1 MSDVDATQ
9 EAWGELAEI
18 ASEAVAVLSQAAV
31 SPDGYDNPGSPI
43 DPDDVDFSDAG
54 SWITSLLKI
63 QDWLKLDDQI
73 DASSP
78 ESAVASLAA
87 ILIASPPQDDLEK
100 LPPTEALLTVLHERL
115 SQAIRLQEAFI
126 EDVEDQD
133 ISISE
138 ASRRWEAGWETTDT
152 VERSS
157 GPVHAKTDV
166 WNINDFIS
174 RVGQGNFDLNPSFQR
189 SDVWPN
195 GDAQLLIESVLRGI
209 PLPSVIVLK
218 PDGKEVTQ
226 VVDGKQR
233 LTAILRFVG
242 EHPSAVARVRE
253 VDEKFA
259 DVNLLK
265 LFREDYPKFRR
276 AWKSTTGES
285 LTATIEREYYFPF
298 KLKNGSASALT
309 GNLERLQGK
318 YFTQIRA
325 ESVEIAGDST
335 RIENIFRQSTEYK
348 IPIIQYNKA
357 TQRQIHE
364 VFGLYNRQG
373 KQLNAEEIRNA
384 VYHHLD
390 FARAVLVCAG
400 DNNDVANVAPAL
412 QNNWHTL
419 AEVGENLA
427 DYGFGTGRFKRSKL
441 LSWALAHLIVDTTK
455 DGQVRRL
462 STAKLINEMYDRVS
476 ANKQHSLTS
485 DRYISDLLLLAGQ
498 AIQAHAGSNAWAPQF
513 QHSQSKP
520 RWEELQLVGSLI
532 GVMIATV
539 QFGDRIEDRISD
551 SVDMLFELTK
561 SEQFKRPKKTQT
573 AEQWEKISLWSVAVA
588 RELGADVDACDEKVR
603 NQYGDSGIAALV
615 LLADRL

>member
-1 MSDVDATQ
+1 MSYVDTTQ
-9 EAWGELAEI
+9 ESWDELAEL
-18 ASEAVAVLSQAAV
+18 ASEAVAILSQTQV
-31 SPDGYDNPGSPI
+31 SPDGYDNPSSPL
-43 DPDDVDFSDAG
+43 DPEDVNFSDAG

-63 QDWLKLDDQI
+63 QDWLKLDAQI

-78 ESAVASLAA
+78 KSAVASLAKM
-87 ILIASPPQDDLEK
+87 LVVNPTRDDLEK
-100 LPPTEALLTVLHERL
+100 LPPTEALLAVLYERL
-115 SQAIRLQEAFI
+115 SQGIRLQEAFV

-133 ISISE
+133 VSISE
-138 ASRRWEAGWETTDT
+138 ASRRWEAAWETADT
-152 VERSS
+152 AERSS

-166 WNINDFIS
+166 WNINDFVS

-242 EHPSAVARVRE
+242 EHPSAVERVRE
-253 VDEKFA
+253 VDEKFP
-259 DVNLLK
+259 DVDLLK
-265 LFREDYPKFRR
+265 LFKEDYPKFRR

-285 LTATIEREYYFPF
+285 LTATTEREYYFPF
-298 KLKNGSASALT
+298 KLKSGSASALT
-309 GNLERLQGK
+309 EKLERLQGR
-318 YFTQIRA
+318 YFTEIRA
-325 ESVEIAGDST
+325 ETVEIAGDST

-348 IPIIQYNKA
+348 IPIIQYSKA
-357 TQRQIHE
+357 SQRQIHE

-412 QNNWHTL
+412 KNYWQSLTT
-419 AEVGENLA
+419 VGENLS
-427 DYGFGTGRFKRSKL
+427 DYGFGTGRFKRSKV
-441 LSWALAHLIVDTTK
+441 LSWALAHLVVDTRK
-455 DGQVRRL
+455 EDQVRLL
-462 STAKLINEMYDRVS
+462 STAKLINEMYDRIS
-476 ANKQHSLTS
+476 GDNQHSLHS
-485 DRYISDLLLLAGQ
+485 DRNISDLLMLAGQ
-498 AIQAHAGSNAWAPQF
+498 AIQAHAGCNAWAPKF
-513 QHSQSKP
+513 RHGKGRS
-520 RWEELQLVGSLI
+520 RWEELQLVGSLL

-539 QFGDRIEDRISD
+539 EFGEEVERRLAD
-551 SVDMLFELTK
+551 SADKLFELTK
-561 SEQFKRPKKTQT
+561 SEQFKRPDKTQT
-573 AEQWEKISLWSVAVA
+573 VAQWRAISLWSVTIA
-588 RELGADVDACDEKVR
+588 RQLGVDIDDCDSKVR
-603 NQYGDSGIAALV
+603 KQYGDSGIAALV
-615 LLADRL
+615 HLADRL